1 MLGLPK
7 STEISKL
14 LPKKDI
20 YAKFQ
25 LNAATKEK
33 IDADIS
39 KITIV
44 NEISPNNISIP
55 AGENVSSLFVLCIA
69 LKRKDFD
76 DKSIITLSTLIPQK
90 ILFILEFE
98 NECKLATYHTKLMQ
112 TNWKP
117 TQQCNI
123 EFRGLTLDSIWENI
137 VKEVGGL
144 SMEQGNTV
152 EEQIKRVDRRQMLEK
167 EIAKYEKKARL
178 ERQPKK
184 KFEFV
189 EKVKRL
195 NRELDML
202 S

>member
-1 MLGLPK
+1 M
-7 STEISKL
+7 
-14 LPKKDI
+14 
-20 YAKFQ
+20 
-25 LNAATKEK
+25 
-33 IDADIS
+33 
-39 KITIV
+39 
-44 NEISPNNISIP
+44 
-55 AGENVSSLFVLCIA
+55 
-69 LKRKDFD
+69 KRKDFD

-144 SMEQGNTV
+144 SMEQGNTLD
-152 EEQIKRVDRRQMLEK
+152 EQIEVNEMRQKTER
-167 EIAKYEKKARL
+167 EIAKYEKQARI

-184 KFEFV
+184 KFELA
-189 EKVKRL
+189 KTVKRL
-195 NRELDML
+195 KRELDIL